1 MSSVEYPARSPRRA
15 APALALLHQAVT
27 SPRFLVYI
35 SCTLLALVTS
45 YRLGKDMQW
54 DTLDYH
60 LYAGFSAVHDRFGLD
75 YFAAAGQSYLNPYV
89 YAPFYL
95 LATSALSA
103 LEVAGILAVVQSA
116 ILWLTYELAI
126 TVVPADHARGR
137 ITLGAAAV
145 VLAFANPVLMEQFG
159 SSFADI
165 TTAELVLA
173 GALVLIGAI
182 RTPSA
187 WRIAGAGFLLGA
199 ASALKLTNSLDAV
212 SLAIVPLFLP
222 VRWPKRWGGAALYA
236 LSVGL
241 SFALVSLPWSIQL
254 ERHFGNP
261 LFPLLNGV
269 FHSPE
274 FTIAPLVDYRFLP
287 ASFVAALW
295 RPFAMIAPVRL
306 VHIETPAPDL
316 RYALLVV
323 LAVLLVLVRRV
334 SRSQAGQ
341 AAGRQAA
348 GSAETRVLLALGCA
362 FLINWVMWLR
372 TTGNSRY
379 FIPMACVAAVLVV
392 ALACRL
398 LMAWPRVLTG
408 VIAAILLA
416 QIYQIQAGA
425 EYRFPYPW
433 GGEPWFD
440 VSVPDPVASQPALYF
455 SVGVQA
461 NAFVVP
467 YLPAGS
473 GFINLEGDFV
483 LGPDGAN
490 GARIRD
496 LIRRFSPHLRVL
508 VQDSR
513 VDADRDNDVPHL
525 DAVNDAIEPFGLR
538 VDSASCS
545 RIVARATPKLEVVTV
560 GGALPR
566 LPPSAWYMRFLVTC
580 QLVPDT
586 TGQYAALAPEARTA
600 NLVLDRLEDACPTL
614 FQPRRSETYL
624 AGSSVDGYFW
634 VRRYS
639 NTDVIA
645 WVHRGK
651 VGFEQV
657 ELRKLIGGHRGVQDA
672 GLELA
677 WERSPLRVACGRRS
691 DGVFLRILQP
701 ER

>member
-1 MSSVEYPARSPRRA
+1 MNSVEYPVRSPRRA
-15 APALALLHQAVT
+15 APVLAVLYRAVT

-35 SCTLLALVTS
+35 SCTLLALATA

-60 LYAGFSAVHDRFGLD
+60 MYAGFSATHDRFGLD

-95 LATSALSA
+95 LVTSGLSA
-103 LEVAGILAVVQSA
+103 LAVAGILAVMHSA

-126 TVVPADHARGR
+126 AVLPSDVGHRRVTAGV
-137 ITLGAAAV
+137 AAV
-145 VLAFANPVLMEQFG
+145 VLAFVNPVLMEQFG

-165 TTAELVLA
+165 TTAELVLG

-182 RTPSA
+182 RSPVV

-199 ASALKLTNSLDAV
+199 ASALKLTNSLDAI
-212 SLAIVPLFLP
+212 SLAIVTLFLP
-222 VRWPKRWGGAALYA
+222 VRWPRRWGCAALYG

-269 FHSPE
+269 FHSPQ
-274 FTIAPLVDYRFLP
+274 FTVAPLVDYRFVP
-287 ASFVAALW
+287 ASFVDALW
-295 RPFAMIAPVRL
+295 RPFAMIASTRL
-306 VHIETPAPDL
+306 IHVEMPTPDL
-316 RYALLVV
+316 RYALL
-323 LAVLLVLVRRV
+323 AVLGMLTALLALARSVR
-334 SRSQAGQ
+334 RSQAGRT
-341 AAGRQAA
+341 AGRESA
-348 GSAETRVLLALGCA
+348 GSAETRMLLALSCA

-379 FIPMACVAAVLVV
+379 FIPMACVAAVLVI
-392 ALACRL
+392 ALVCRL
-398 LMAWPRVLTG
+398 LVAWPRVLTG
-408 VIAAILLA
+408 IIAAILLA
-416 QIYQIQAGA
+416 QICQVQAGA

-433 GGEPWFD
+433 GGPWFD
-440 VSVPDPVASQPALYF
+440 VSVPPPVASQPALYF

-490 GARIRD
+490 GARIRE
-496 LIRRFSPHLRVL
+496 LIKRFSPRLRVL

-513 VDADRDNDVPHL
+513 VDAERDSDVPDL
-525 DAVNDAIEPFGLR
+525 DALNDAVVFFGLR
-538 VDSASCS
+538 VDSSSCS
-545 RIVARATPKLEVVTV
+545 RIVARVTPKLQVVTV
-560 GGALPR
+560 GGALPQ
-566 LPPSAWYMRFLVTC
+566 LPPSAWYMRYLVTC

-586 TGQYAALAPEARTA
+586 AQHSVLDARQRTA
-600 NLVLDRLEDACPTL
+600 NLVLDRLEDACPVL
-614 FQPRRSETYL
+614 LQPRRSETYL
-624 AGSSVDGYFW
+624 VGNPVKGYFW

-639 NTDVIA
+639 NTDVMA
-645 WVHRGK
+645 WVHSGE
-651 VGFEQV
+651 VGMEQV
-657 ELRKLIGGHRGVQDA
+657 EFHKMDDSSRAQDA
-672 GLELA
+672 GSELA
-677 WERSPLRVACGRRS
+677 WARSPLRVACGRRS
-691 DGVFLRILQP
+691 DGDFLRIVRP
-701 ER
+701 AR